1 MKNVIDRFSAIK
13 AENKELVSDL
23 IPKAIKDGE
32 TIYGELSDWL
42 RDYHNDLKLQEREV
56 LCKMLLGDMVIHHPD
71 WISRIKPNKLM
82 VLSRYNQDGGDGEAV
97 LVVSA
102 YQFKNDKERVRE
114 AIEGLWDMD
123 AYDEDDLAELRECI
137 SDLLKGEAGVFG
149 NEYYWEEID
158 AIL

>member
-42 RDYHNDLKLQEREV
+42 RDYHNDLTLQEREV

-82 VLSRYNQDGGDGEAV
+82 VLCRYNQDGGDGEAV
-97 LVVSA
+97 LVVSR
-102 YQFKNDKERVRE
+102 YQFQNDKERIRE

-123 AYDEDDLAELRECI
+123 AYDEDDLTELRECI
-137 SDLLKGEAGVFG
+137 DDLLNGEAGVFG
-149 NEYYWEEID
+149 NEYYWEEKD